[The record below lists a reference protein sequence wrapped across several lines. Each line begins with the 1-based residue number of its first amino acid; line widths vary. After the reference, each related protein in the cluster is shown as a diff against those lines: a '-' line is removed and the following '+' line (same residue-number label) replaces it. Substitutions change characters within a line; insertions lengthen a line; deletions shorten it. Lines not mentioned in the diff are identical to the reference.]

1 MAGEII
7 QYQTEDGVTVIRLQ
21 ASNGSVWLSQ
31 ADMAELFQTT
41 KQSISLHIRNILD
54 DGELEE
60 SATVKENLT
69 VQTEGKRKVSRQI
82 LLYNLQMILA
92 VGFRVRSLRGMQF
105 RRWASEALSEYL
117 IKGFVMDDERLKEP
131 DNDYFEEL
139 LARIRD
145 IRASEKLFYKKVLDI
160 YATAVD
166 YDPKAE
172 ASQQFFQTVQNK
184 MHHAAHGQT
193 AAETKLA
200 RADSAK
206 PMMGLTSWTGEKN
219 GRLPTKQDAQVAKN
233 YLADDEMETLNRIT
247 VAFLEFAEA
256 MAKNRKPM
264 HMADWIAKLDDFLK
278 LGDHPLLDGAGRA
291 SAKQAQRHVDA
302 EYDRWHTRA
311 INAPSAVE
319 QHFIEAVQA
328 RVAKVEAGFAAT
340 RASTNKSKVK
350 KLAAD
355 PARAGK
361 VGTGFPSARAPTKK
375 PAKGKGGAK

>member
-1 MAGEII
+1 MAGEVI

-21 ASNGSVWLSQ
+21 ARDGNVWLSQ
-31 ADMAELFQTT
+31 AEIAELFQVTPQAVT
-41 KQSISLHIRNILD
+41 QHIGAIYD
-54 DGELEE
+54 EGELEE
-60 SATVKENLT
+60 GATCNDYLQVR
-69 VQTEGKRKVSRQI
+69 TEGKRQVSRHI
-82 LLYNLQMILA
+82 AHYNLPMILA
-92 VGFRVRSLRGMQF
+92 IGFRVRSLRGMQF
-105 RRWASEALSEYL
+105 RRWAAEALSEYL
-117 IKGFVMDDERLKEP
+117 VKGFVMDDERLKEP

-172 ASQQFFQTVQNK
+172 ASLLFFQTVQNK

-193 AAETKLA
+193 AAETKLT
-200 RADSAK
+200 RANAAK
-206 PMMGLTSWTGEKN
+206 PMMGLTSWPGEKQ
-219 GRLPTKQDAQVAKN
+219 GRLPTKQDAQIAKN
-233 YLADDEMETLNRIT
+233 YLQDGEMETLNRIT

-278 LGDHPLLDGAGRA
+278 LGDHPLLDGAGRV

-302 EYDRWHTRA
+302 EYDRWHSRA

-319 QHFIEAVQA
+319 QHFIEAT
-328 RVAKVEAGFAAT
+328 AKVKQLAD
-340 RASTNKSKVK
+340 K
-350 KLAAD
+350 KRD
-355 PARAGK
+355 
-361 VGTGFPSARAPTKK
+361 VN
-375 PAKGKGGAK
+375 

>member
-21 ASNGSVWLSQ
+21 ASDGSVWLSQ

-54 DGELEE
+54 EGELEE
-60 SATVKENLT
+60 AATVKENLT
-69 VQTEGKRKVSRQI
+69 VQIEGKRQVSRQI
-82 LLYNLQMILA
+82 SYYSLPMIMA
-92 VGFRVRSLRGMQF
+92 VGFRVRSLRGSQF
-105 RRWASEALSEYL
+105 RRWAAEQLSEYL
-117 IKGFVMDDERLKEP
+117 VKGFVMDDARLKDPEA
-131 DNDYFEEL
+131 DYFEEL

-160 YATAVD
+160 YATSVD

-172 ASQQFFQTVQNK
+172 TSQQFFQTVQNK

-200 RADSAK
+200 RANANK
-206 PMMGLTSWTGEKN
+206 PMRGLTSWPGEKR
-219 GRLPTKQDAQVAKN
+219 GALPTKADALVAKN
-233 YLADDEMETLNRIT
+233 YLDPGEIETLNRIT

-256 MAKNRKPM
+256 MAKNRKPV

-278 LGDHPLLDGAGRA
+278 LGDHPLLSGAGKV
-291 SAKQAQRHVDA
+291 SAKAATEKVNA
-302 EYDRWHTRA
+302 EYDLWHQRA

-319 QHFIEAVQA
+319 QHFIEAT
-328 RVAKVEAGFAAT
+328 AKVKRIEAV
-340 RASTNKSKVK
+340 KSQ
-350 KLAAD
+350 
-355 PARAGK
+355 
-361 VGTGFPSARAPTKK
+361 S
-375 PAKGKGGAK
+375 KGEKA

>member
-7 QYQTEDGVTVIRLQ
+7 QYQTEDGATIVRLQ
-21 ASNGSVWLSQ
+21 ASDGSVWLSQ

-41 KQSISLHIRNILD
+41 KQSVSLHVRNILE
-54 DGELEE
+54 DGELAE

-69 VQTEGKRKVSRQI
+69 VQTEGKRQVSRRI

-92 VGFRVRSLRGMQF
+92 VGFRVRSLRGTQF
-105 RRWASEALSEYL
+105 RRWASAALSEYL
-117 IKGFVMDDERLKEP
+117 VKGFVMDDDRLKEP

-193 AAETKLA
+193 AAETKIT

-206 PMMGLTSWTGEKN
+206 PLMGLTSWPGQKK
-219 GRLPTKQDAQVAKN
+219 GRLPTRQDAQVAKN
-233 YLADDEMETLNRIT
+233 YLEAGEMETLSRIT

-278 LGDHPLLDGAGRA
+278 LGDHPLLDGAGRV
-291 SAKQAQRHVDA
+291 SADQAKRHVEA
-302 EYDRWHTRA
+302 EYELWHARA

-319 QHFIEAVQA
+319 QHFIEATE
-328 RVAKVEAGFAAT
+328 KI
-340 RASTNKSKVK
+340 K
-350 KLAAD
+350 KLAAE
-355 PARAGK
+355 
-361 VGTGFPSARAPTKK
+361 K
-375 PAKGKGGAK
+375 PAKGKGGAE

>member
-21 ASNGSVWLSQ
+21 ASDGSVWLSQ
-31 ADMAELFQTT
+31 AEMAELFQTT
-41 KQSISLHIRNILD
+41 KQSISLHVRNILEE
-54 DGELEE
+54 GELEE
-60 SATVKENLT
+60 AATVKENLT

-117 IKGFVMDDERLKEP
+117 VKGFVMDDERLKEP

-166 YDPKAE
+166 YDPRAE

-200 RADSAK
+200 RADSSK
-206 PMMGLTSWTGEKN
+206 PMMGLTSWTGEKQ
-219 GRLPTKQDAQVAKN
+219 GRLPTKQDAQIAKN
-233 YLADDEMETLNRIT
+233 YLQDGEMETLNRIT

-278 LGDHPLLDGAGRA
+278 LGDHPLLDGAGRV
-291 SAKQAQRHVDA
+291 SAKQAQRYVDA

-319 QHFIEAVQA
+319 QHFIEAT
-328 RVAKVEAGFAAT
+328 AKVKA
-340 RASTNKSKVK
+340 
-350 KLAAD
+350 LAAD
-355 PARAGK
+355 K
-361 VGTGFPSARAPTKK
+361 PT
-375 PAKGKGGAK
+375 KGKGGAK

>member
-1 MAGEII
+1 MADEII

-21 ASNGSVWLSQ
+21 ATDGSVWLSQ

-54 DGELEE
+54 EGELDEA
-60 SATVKENLT
+60 ATVKENLT
-69 VQTEGKRKVSRQI
+69 VQSEGNRQVARQI

-105 RRWASEALSEYL
+105 RRWAAASLSEYL
-117 IKGFVMDDERLKEP
+117 VKGFVMDDARLKDPET
-131 DNDYFEEL
+131 DYFEEL

-166 YDPKAE
+166 YDPRAE

-193 AAETKLA
+193 AAETKVA
-200 RADSAK
+200 RADASK
-206 PMMGLTSWTGEKN
+206 PMMGITNWPGESR
-219 GRLPTKQDAQVAKN
+219 GQLPTRADAQVAKN
-233 YLADDEMETLNRIT
+233 YLEPDEMETLNRIT

-256 MAKNRKPM
+256 MAKNRKAM
-264 HMADWIAKLDDFLK
+264 HMADWITKLDDFLK
-278 LGDHPLLDGAGRA
+278 LGDHPLLAGAGRIQ
-291 SAKQAQRHVDA
+291 AKVATKKVDA
-302 EYDRWHTRA
+302 EYDAWHARA

-319 QHFIEAVQA
+319 KHF
-328 RVAKVEAGFAAT
+328 VEAIGKAKALEASRPAAT
-340 RASTNKSKVK
+340 K
-350 KLAAD
+350 
-355 PARAGK
+355 
-361 VGTGFPSARAPTKK
+361 
-375 PAKGKGGAK
+375 KGKA

>member
-21 ASNGSVWLSQ
+21 ARDGNVWLSQ
-31 ADMAELFQTT
+31 AEMAELFQTT
-41 KQSISLHIRNILD
+41 VSNINKHIKGIVDEGEQPEATIENYSIVRSEGSRRVERRVAHYSLP
-54 DGELEE
+54 
-60 SATVKENLT
+60 
-69 VQTEGKRKVSRQI
+69 
-82 LLYNLQMILA
+82 MIMA
-92 VGFRVRSLRGMQF
+92 VGFRVRSPRGNQF
-105 RRWASEALSEYL
+105 RRWAAASLSEYL
-117 IKGFVMDDERLKEP
+117 VKGFVMDDARLKDP
-131 DNDYFEEL
+131 DADYFDEL

-166 YDPKAE
+166 YDPRAE

-200 RADSAK
+200 RADATR
-206 PMMGLTSWTGEKN
+206 PMMGLTSWPGEAR
-219 GRLPTKQDAQVAKN
+219 GQLPTRADAQVAKN
-233 YLADDEMETLNRIT
+233 YLAPDEMETLNRIT

-278 LGDHPLLDGAGRA
+278 LGDHPLLIGAGRV
-291 SAKQAQRHVDA
+291 QATAATRKVDA
-302 EYDRWHTRA
+302 EYDAWHARA

-319 QHFIEAVQA
+319 RHFVEAIEKSKSLA
-328 RVAKVEAGFAAT
+328 VAKPKT
-340 RASTNKSKVK
+340 
-350 KLAAD
+350 
-355 PARAGK
+355 GK
-361 VGTGFPSARAPTKK
+361 RRKA
-375 PAKGKGGAK
+375 